1 MKGFDEMKIN
11 FLTGVFFCFGIY
23 FVLVLFDIYALNR
36 EHNNEKDSKIFAEK
50 VKEVRNWWKSY
61 WKNIANLTDEKTARD
76 IYDYFKIDEGR
87 E

>member
-36 EHNNEKDSKIFAEK
+36 EHNNGSASIFLTIVFFVVIAVWGGGRIKDENEKDDK
-50 VKEVRNWWKSY
+50 
-61 WKNIANLTDEKTARD
+61 
-76 IYDYFKIDEGR
+76 
-87 E
+87 